1 MSESKINS
9 ILAAECGSTTTTA
22 ALIELVDGHYRLAAT
37 GQASSTHGAPWNDI
51 TTGLQNATRQIEQ
64 TTGRT
69 LLAPGGWPITP
80 QQVNKQGVDAFV
92 VISSA
97 GPPLAVA
104 LAGLM
109 NNISLTS
116 ARRAATTTYTH
127 ITTKLALEN
136 EVANRR
142 SSVEAQIQAIQN
154 DPPDVI
160 LLAGGTDGGAERPVI
175 EMANAVLMA
184 LQILPRTNT
193 PDVLFAGNK
202 DTRDQIVEILG
213 KAATLKTIDNVR
225 PTLDDENLPPTQIEL
240 ENLYVQRKM
249 QHLPGFDKLKQWS
262 NFPPLPASRSFEKV
276 ITYLGQHNHMNV
288 LGASIGSGAAMVAAQ
303 AGGYHGS
310 TIRSDVGVGHS
321 LASLVK
327 TVPIRQFQ
335 RWLPFDMPSDDLRN
349 HLLNK
354 ALYPNSIPTTPEDL
368 MIEYAIAREALRVT
382 MAQARTGWP
391 LQPSTGRPDIRWNL
405 VIGAGRTLTHAL
417 HRHHAAMIM
426 LDALEPWGVTTLAL
440 DQHHLLNMLGAIATA
455 QPVAAVEV
463 ITPDLLLNLGTVVA
477 PTGYGTSGRTALSLK
492 IEFANGN
499 IQEKDIPF
507 GDIQMIDLPPGQKAT
522 LEIRPARHLDIGV
535 GQPGRSAVAE
545 VEGGV
550 LGLIIDTRG
559 RPLRLPGNNEQ
570 RQTKLIQWADSLAGQ
585 NQLFNRE
592 TEQ

>member
-1 MSESKINS
+1 MPESKINS
-9 ILAAECGSTTTTA
+9 ILAAECGSSTTTV
-22 ALIELVDGHYRLAAT
+22 ALIELVDGHYRLAGT
-37 GQASSTHGAPWNDI
+37 GQAPSTYDAPWNDI
-51 TTGLQNATRQIEQ
+51 TVGLQNATRQLEE
-64 TTGRT
+64 TTKRT

-92 VISSA
+92 VVSSA

-116 ARRAATTTYTH
+116 ARRAAATTYTH
-127 ITTKLALEN
+127 ITTKLALDN
-136 EVANRR
+136 EATNRR
-142 SSVEAQIQAIQN
+142 SSVEAQIQALQT

-184 LQILPRTNT
+184 LQVLPQANK

-202 DTRDQIVEILG
+202 NTRDQIVDMIGETAKF
-213 KAATLKTIDNVR
+213 KAIDNLR
-225 PTLDDENLPPTQIEL
+225 PTLEAENLSPTQIEL

-249 QHLPGFDKLKQWS
+249 RELPGFDKLRQWS
-262 NFPPLPASRSFEKV
+262 NYAPLPASRSFEKA
-276 ITYLGQHNHMNV
+276 ITYLGQHNRLNI
-288 LGASIGSGAAMVAAQ
+288 LGASIGSGATMVSAQ
-303 AGGYHGS
+303 AGSYQGS
-310 TIRSDVGVGHS
+310 TIRSDAGVGHS

-327 TVPIRQFQ
+327 TVPVRQFH
-335 RWLPFDMPSDDLRN
+335 RWLPFDIPLEELHN

-354 ALYPNSIPTTPEDL
+354 ALHPTTIPPTLEEL

-391 LQPSTGRPDIRWNL
+391 LQPSTGQSDIRWNM

-426 LDALEPWGVTTLAL
+426 LDALEPWGVTFLAL
-440 DQHHLLNMLGAIATA
+440 DQHHLLNMLGAIAVA
-455 QPVAAVEV
+455 QPIAAVEL
-463 ITPDLLLNLGTVVA
+463 TSRNFLLNLGTVVA
-477 PTGYGTSGRTALSLK
+477 PTGYSPRGQTALSLK
-492 IEFANGN
+492 IEFANGD
-499 IQEKDIPF
+499 IHEMDIPF
-507 GDIQMIDLPPGQKAT
+507 GEMQAVDLPPGQKAS

-550 LGLIIDTRG
+550 LGIIIDARG
-559 RPLRLPGNNEQ
+559 RPLRLPRNDEQ
-570 RQTKLIQWADSLAGQ
+570 RQQQLVQWANSLASPT
-585 NQLFNRE
+585 QL
-592 TEQ
+592 TIPTMDG